1 MQFYG
6 RFISYAIKEY
16 RMLIYDKGKLRYHLC
31 SFSNISHETHF
42 DAQRKGEKLTNSLQE
57 IDEDVEDDS
66 DAN

>member
-1 MQFYG
+1 
-6 RFISYAIKEY
+6 
-16 RMLIYDKGKLRYHLC
+16 MLIYDKGKLRYHLC